1 MTNATINSLDI
12 LTGNDTYLVIGT
24 SGKYTTEVL
33 NLNTMEEETIEG
45 DYTDNGNLDHLDIT
59 NKGNFELYLDTLPEK
74 AANYK
79 EKVNAKA
86 KEIQEFYLS

>member
-1 MTNATINSLDI
+1 MTNENIKSLDI
-12 LTGNDTYLVIGT
+12 LKGNDTYLVIGT

-45 DYTDNGNLDHLDIT
+45 DYTDNGSLDHLDLT

-74 AANYK
+74 AAKYK
-79 EKVNAKA
+79 AMVTDKA
-86 KEIQEFYLS
+86 KDIHEFYLA